1 MHRYYLF
8 YRYIIYLLHDSMLL
22 FFSLSLTKSIDV
34 EIVVKTVE
42 IANVFDVKADP
53 VVKVCCTVWELMY
66 LVEIVDDFVEMVD
79 GIVDRMFV
87 VLVEELK
94 VDILVLAVVDN
105 WSSKLVADIKSIV
118 VGFIVL
124 RKVLLFVEASLK
136 SLLVKAVSL
145 ALKVG
150 LFVFRVVLLVLEL
163 LELVLVVTID
173 TAIILLV
180 VLLVVV
186 IVDSVKLNVLP
197 SGTNLVTMDSVV

>member
-1 MHRYYLF
+1 
-8 YRYIIYLLHDSMLL
+8 
-22 FFSLSLTKSIDV
+22 
-34 EIVVKTVE
+34 
-42 IANVFDVKADP
+42 
-53 VVKVCCTVWELMY
+53 
-66 LVEIVDDFVEMVD
+66 
-79 GIVDRMFV
+79 
-87 VLVEELK
+87 
-94 VDILVLAVVDN
+94 
-105 WSSKLVADIKSIV
+105 
-118 VGFIVL
+118 
-124 RKVLLFVEASLK
+124 VLLFVEASLK